1 MEKDEYIKKL
11 YEKYE
16 DEFVRTKNYQSIAE
30 KLAKK
35 YSDMEKNFTAEQMK
49 DVEEFEKYLSSL
61 LEIEV
66 KEAFKQ
72 GFLAANKIVSDDIK
86 KKK

>member
-1 MEKDEYIKKL
+1 
-11 YEKYE
+11 
-16 DEFVRTKNYQSIAE
+16 
-30 KLAKK
+30 
-35 YSDMEKNFTAEQMK
+35 MK

>member
-16 DEFVRTKNYQSIAE
+16 DEFVRTKNYQCIAE
-30 KLAKK
+30 KLAQK
-35 YSDMEKNFTAEQMK
+35 YSDMEKSFTVEQMK
-49 DVEEFEKYLSSL
+49 NIEEFEEYLSSL

-72 GFLAANKIVSDDIK
+72 GFLIAKKIVLDDIK

>member
-35 YSDMEKNFTAEQMK
+35 YSDMEKILQLNR
-49 DVEEFEKYLSSL
+49 
-61 LEIEV
+61 
-66 KEAFKQ
+66 
-72 GFLAANKIVSDDIK
+72 
-86 KKK
+86 